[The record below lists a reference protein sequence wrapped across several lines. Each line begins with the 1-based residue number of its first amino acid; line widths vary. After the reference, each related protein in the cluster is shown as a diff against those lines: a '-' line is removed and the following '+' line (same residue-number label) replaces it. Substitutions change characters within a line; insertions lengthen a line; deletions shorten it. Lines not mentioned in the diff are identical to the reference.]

1 MIETSCAEKR
11 ERGTKMKS
19 IKRLAAAV
27 LAFVMLF
34 TAAVGMTTAAAEGA
48 AIPGAAAKTAPTLD
62 EALNIAGGTLHFEPY
77 MPGEVVWP
85 EWTVQTGSEPGHE
98 AYAMS
103 STEDSTYLCL
113 KNVELGGNETLQL
126 DYKWFFM
133 YNGTSNLQV
142 EFGPAGDPYNMF
154 ALTVE
159 SPVNQYDGTWHAG
172 NVDLAEALE
181 LMGWE
186 PGSYDINI
194 NFSKNGD
201 DTSYACIDNIRLGE
215 RVSVTGVSVEDAE
228 LYVGTSRKLTCV
240 VSPVEATNKKV
251 VFESDDWSVAE
262 INYETGV
269 VTGIAPGTTTVTV
282 TTEDG
287 GFTDS
292 CTVTVSELGE
302 ITFYGNSISSSSGT
316 YAGNWIS
323 FTNRSLETEAANLG
337 PALPTRW
344 ECTFSAYIVPSA

>member
-48 AIPGAAAKTAPTLD
+48 ANPGAAAKTAPTLD

-85 EWTVQTGSEPGHE
+85 EWTVQTGSEQGHE

-215 RVSVTGVSVEDAE
+215 RVSVPAFPWRT
-228 LYVGTSRKLTCV
+228 L
-240 VSPVEATNKKV
+240 N
-251 VFESDDWSVAE
+251 
-262 INYETGV
+262 
-269 VTGIAPGTTTVTV
+269 
-282 TTEDG
+282 
-287 GFTDS
+287 FTW
-292 CTVTVSELGE
+292 E
-302 ITFYGNSISSSSGT
+302 
-316 YAGNWIS
+316 
-323 FTNRSLETEAANLG
+323 RAAN
-337 PALPTRW
+337 
-344 ECTFSAYIVPSA
+344 

>member
-1 MIETSCAEKR
+1 
-11 ERGTKMKS
+11 MKS

-142 EFGPAGDPYNMF
+142 ESAPQAIRTTCLLSPLK
-154 ALTVE
+154 AL
-159 SPVNQYDGTWHAG
+159 
-172 NVDLAEALE
+172 
-181 LMGWE
+181 
-186 PGSYDINI
+186 
-194 NFSKNGD
+194 
-201 DTSYACIDNIRLGE
+201 
-215 RVSVTGVSVEDAE
+215 
-228 LYVGTSRKLTCV
+228 
-240 VSPVEATNKKV
+240 
-251 VFESDDWSVAE
+251 
-262 INYETGV
+262 
-269 VTGIAPGTTTVTV
+269 
-282 TTEDG
+282 
-287 GFTDS
+287 
-292 CTVTVSELGE
+292 
-302 ITFYGNSISSSSGT
+302 
-316 YAGNWIS
+316 
-323 FTNRSLETEAANLG
+323 
-337 PALPTRW
+337 
-344 ECTFSAYIVPSA
+344 

>member
-1 MIETSCAEKR
+1 
-11 ERGTKMKS
+11 MKS

-85 EWTVQTGSEPGHE
+85 EWTVQTGSEQGHE

-194 NFSKNGD
+194 NF
-201 DTSYACIDNIRLGE
+201 
-215 RVSVTGVSVEDAE
+215 
-228 LYVGTSRKLTCV
+228 
-240 VSPVEATNKKV
+240 
-251 VFESDDWSVAE
+251 
-262 INYETGV
+262 
-269 VTGIAPGTTTVTV
+269 
-282 TTEDG
+282 
-287 GFTDS
+287 
-292 CTVTVSELGE
+292 
-302 ITFYGNSISSSSGT
+302 
-316 YAGNWIS
+316 
-323 FTNRSLETEAANLG
+323 
-337 PALPTRW
+337 
-344 ECTFSAYIVPSA
+344 

>member
-85 EWTVQTGSEPGHE
+85 EWTVQTGSEQGHE

-159 SPVNQYDGTWHAG
+159 ALSINTTEHGMRAMLTLRKLLNLWAG
-172 NVDLAEALE
+172 NPAA
-181 LMGWE
+181 MI
-186 PGSYDINI
+186 S
-194 NFSKNGD
+194 
-201 DTSYACIDNIRLGE
+201 TSTSQRTATTRAMPASTISASA
-215 RVSVTGVSVEDAE
+215 SVF
-228 LYVGTSRKLTCV
+228 R
-240 VSPVEATNKKV
+240 
-251 VFESDDWSVAE
+251 
-262 INYETGV
+262 
-269 VTGIAPGTTTVTV
+269 
-282 TTEDG
+282 
-287 GFTDS
+287 
-292 CTVTVSELGE
+292 
-302 ITFYGNSISSSSGT
+302 
-316 YAGNWIS
+316 
-323 FTNRSLETEAANLG
+323 
-337 PALPTRW
+337 
-344 ECTFSAYIVPSA
+344 